1 MNGVVDRL
9 SMVRDILEDGGID
22 QIHEEDWTYAI
33 DNRKVLSAL
42 QDGKLNIIT
51 LVNAFTDISRVIYEI
66 NKAVNE

>member
-1 MNGVVDRL
+1 MTGVVDKL
-9 SMVRDILEDGGID
+9 SRVRDILEDDGID